1 MTNFLLTTAL
11 LYRNFAIL
19 SCFLTL
25 SALYYFANWGRFVI
39 RYFVLCK
46 QDTGTPMRILALKVF
61 FLEYYTRSAW
71 FENSLKPFLG
81 GVTTY

>member
-1 MTNFLLTTAL
+1 M
-11 LYRNFAIL
+11 
-19 SCFLTL
+19 
-25 SALYYFANWGRFVI
+25 
-39 RYFVLCK
+39 LCK